1 MHNIVL
7 DMAKKIGV
15 VLMNLGSPDSTSVK
29 DVRTYLKQFLMDERV
44 IDVPYLARYILI
56 NGIIVPFRAPKSAEA
71 YATIWTKEG
80 SPLVVLTKQLQ
91 KALQQQV
98 DVPVEVAM
106 RYGNPTVAAAFDN
119 LLSNHPELDE
129 VLAIPL
135 YPHYAMSSY
144 ETAVE
149 YAKEV
154 HAAGAYPFSLAFL
167 KPFYNEPNYI
177 HALAENIKPFLEQ
190 SHDHILFSYHGIPG
204 RHVRKSDVTGCHC
217 LKVDNCCQTPSPAHA
232 QCYRHQVFTT
242 TQLVMQA
249 LQIPEDQ
256 YSIAFQSRLGK
267 GWLQPF
273 TDKRLEEMPKEG
285 IKKLLILCP
294 AFVSDCLET
303 LEEINER
310 GKESFMDAGGE
321 SYTMIPC
328 LNTNPLWVNVLGNWV
343 KDFEAGGGE
352 MILDFNV

>member
-1 MHNIVL
+1 
-7 DMAKKIGV
+7 MAKKIGV

-29 DVRTYLKQFLMDERV
+29 DVRTYLRQFLMDERV

-80 SPLVVLTKQLQ
+80 SPLVVMTKQLQ

-98 DVPVEVAM
+98 DVPVEVGM

-154 HAAGAYPFSLAFL
+154 HVEGNYPFSLTFL

-217 LKVDNCCQTPSPAHA
+217 LTVDNCCQTPSPAHA

-249 LQIPEDQ
+249 LQISEDHF
-256 YSIAFQSRLGK
+256 SIAFQSRLGK

-328 LNTNPLWVNVLGNWV
+328 LNTNPLWVSVLGNWV
-343 KDFEAGGGE
+343 KNFEAESGE